1 MFGAR
6 RLSLSVWAVSQ
17 TEAAICMGIGVLRK
31 DGKMV
36 LFIHECKL
44 QKKSLLVW
52 SVCVGALCFCCL
64 LLYDSLADSM
74 GGMSAMF
81 SEMGA
86 FSQAL
91 GMDKVSIGTLEGYY
105 AVEIAIILSLG
116 GGLFAAMTGSA
127 LVAKEEEG
135 HTSEFLNTL
144 PLSRLQILAA
154 KYAALL
160 CLVLLF
166 GLVTLV
172 FVLAGFACMGELP
185 HMENLLQYQGAAF
198 VMQLEIGSICFLL
211 SAICRKKPTGAA
223 LGLTV
228 FLYMLDL
235 LLRVVPALK
244 PAKYITP
251 FYFANAADI
260 FAESAVNIPLLS
272 GGACACA
279 VFFAAAL
286 AVYGRRDIS
295 G

>member
-1 MFGAR
+1 
-6 RLSLSVWAVSQ
+6 
-17 TEAAICMGIGVLRK
+17 
-31 DGKMV
+31 MV
-36 LFIHECKL
+36 LLMHECKSHR
-44 QKKSLLVW
+44 KSLLVW
-52 SVCVGALCFCCL
+52 SLCVGALCFACL

-74 GGMSAMF
+74 DSMSAMF

-105 AVEIAIILSLG
+105 AVEISIMLSLG
-116 GGLFAAMTGSA
+116 GGLFAAMSGSA

-154 KYAALL
+154 KYAAFL
-160 CLVLLF
+160 CLVFLF
-166 GLVTLV
+166 GVVTLL
-172 FVLAGFACMGELP
+172 FVLAGFACMGESV
-185 HMENLLQYQGAAF
+185 HMANLLRYQGAAF
-198 VMQLEIGSICFLL
+198 LMQLEIGSICFFF

-228 FLYMLDL
+228 FLYVLDL

-251 FYFANAADI
+251 FYFANASDI
-260 FAESAVNIPLLS
+260 FAESVVNMPLLF
-272 GGACACA
+272 GGACACV
-279 VFFAAAL
+279 VFFL
-286 AVYGRRDIS
+286 ASLFIYCRRDIS

>member
-1 MFGAR
+1 M
-6 RLSLSVWAVSQ
+6 
-17 TEAAICMGIGVLRK
+17 I
-31 DGKMV
+31 
-36 LFIHECKL
+36 LFKHELKL
-44 QKKSLLVW
+44 NLKLIIIW
-52 SVCVGALCFCCL
+52 SACVGFSCFGCIL
-64 LLYDSLADSM
+64 LFGGLKESMEKMADAYAQM
-74 GGMSAMF
+74 GTF
-81 SEMGA
+81 S
-86 FSQAL
+86 SAL
-91 GMDKVSIGTLEGYY
+91 GLDRMNVSTMEGFFATEVALIYAIGG
-105 AVEIAIILSLG
+105 AM
-116 GGLFAAMTGSA
+116 FAAMTGVCMLS
-127 LVAKEEEG
+127 KEEEG

-144 PLSRLQILAA
+144 PLSRLQVLAA

-166 GLVTLV
+166 GIVTLM

-185 HMENLLQYQGAAF
+185 HMENLLWYQGAAF
-198 VMQLEIGSICFLL
+198 VMQLEIGSICFFL
-211 SAICRKKPTGAA
+211 SAICHKKPTGAA

-260 FAESAVNIPLLS
+260 FAESAVNMPLLA

-286 AVYGRRDIS
+286 TLYGRRDIS